1 MLDCQVSVF
10 SGESVQFSSPALKE
24 PMKKTKLQDYR
35 RQVES
40 YFHMEFSDVPLEQVL
55 LRLPE
60 KYTIKVAKLV
70 RLLHSMKKPPSDA
83 AGYAMRFLRPP
94 FRCLIVGQEEEG

>member
-1 MLDCQVSVF
+1 
-10 SGESVQFSSPALKE
+10 
-24 PMKKTKLQDYR
+24 MKKTKLQDYR

-60 KYTIKVAKLV
+60 KYTVKVAK
-70 RLLHSMKKPPSDA
+70 RLSITSPHSNTARTKSTLEP
-83 AGYAMRFLRPP
+83 RFVVLSLQ
-94 FRCLIVGQEEEG
+94 RCSLW

>member
-1 MLDCQVSVF
+1 MLDCRVSIF
-10 SGESVQFSSPALKE
+10 LGESVQFLSTVPKE
-24 PMKKTKLQDYR
+24 PMKKTKLKDYR
-35 RQVES
+35 RQVEN

-60 KYTIKVAKLV
+60 KYTVKVAKLV
-70 RLLHSMKKPPSDA
+70 RLFHSLKKPPSDA

-94 FRCLIVGQEEEG
+94 FRCLIVGQEE